1 MAVQQNKQ
9 QESRPG
15 NLLKLFHPEQMS
27 PWQGDFSQGFRAHT
41 AVCRHRGQEVSPAGA
56 PEPCSLGNTNEP
68 QGESKEN
75 ESQENNRE

>member
-1 MAVQQNKQ
+1 MTRELAQAVP
-9 QESRPG
+9 SRA
-15 NLLKLFHPEQMS
+15 NVSMV
-27 PWQGDFSQGFRAHT
+27 GDFLQGFRAHT
-41 AVCRHRGQEVSPAGA
+41 AVCRHRGQEVSPTGA